1 MSVTGTAYQAG
12 FASIGRAISLAHDWE
27 TKKLAWANGL
37 HEALTKWNG
46 IAKADVISECQ
57 AIAEAKDLIEHFGQ
71 DEIQRIL
78 SDEVLKAAEP
88 AKPNGQTKPEPAEVA
103 RIQSSAQFVKD
114 FVPPDYLIDGIL
126 QRRFCYSITGK
137 TGSGKTAVVLLASA
151 HVGIGRSIGNIE
163 VAAGRVL
170 YFAGENPDDIRM
182 RWIALAQHVGFDIET
197 IQVSFIAGVFK
208 ISQFKAR
215 IEQEIRESG
224 DVALVVVDTGA
235 AFFEGDDANS
245 NTQQIAHA
253 RLLRSLVAL
262 PGGPCVL
269 ALCHPVKNATRDNLI
284 PYGGGGFINEMD
296 GNLTC
301 WNDGSVEVHWLGKF
315 RGPDFAPLSF
325 LMRTVTNERLKDSGR
340 LIPTVV
346 AEYLSDTAQEEL
358 TKVARGQD
366 EMLLAEID
374 RNPKASRADLAR
386 ALGWSMKNGEPHKMM
401 VQRGITRLREFKLI
415 TVEHDRIS
423 LTDKGRKKLDGED
436 Q

>member
-1 MSVTGTAYQAG
+1 MNDSTEISGPEIGAHYRRG
-12 FASIGRAISLAHDWE
+12 FASIGRAISLAPNWE
-27 TKKLAWANGL
+27 AKLLAWQNGL

-46 IAKADVISECQ
+46 IARTDVLTGCH
-57 AIAEAKDLIEHFGQ
+57 AMAEAKGLIDQFGA
-71 DEIQRIL
+71 DAIQQL
-78 SDEVLKAAEP
+78 MSAEVLRAAEP
-88 AKPNGQTKPEPAEVA
+88 AKPNGKTSLADSGAVTA
-103 RIQSSAQFVKD
+103 LIQSSAQFVKD

-163 VAAGRVL
+163 VATGRVL

-197 IQVSFIAGVFK
+197 IQVSFIAGMFK

-235 AFFEGDDANS
+235 AFFEGDEANS

-301 WNDGSVEVHWLGKF
+301 WNDGTVEVHWLGKF
-315 RGPDFAPLSF
+315 RG
-325 LMRTVTNERLKDSGR
+325 
-340 LIPTVV
+340 
-346 AEYLSDTAQEEL
+346 L
-358 TKVARGQD
+358 T
-366 EMLLAEID
+366 
-374 RNPKASRADLAR
+374 SRHFP
-386 ALGWSMKNGEPHKMM
+386 S
-401 VQRGITRLREFKLI
+401 
-415 TVEHDRIS
+415 S
-423 LTDKGRKKLDGED
+423 
-436 Q
+436 